1 MHCAKSVY
9 PSMTPFGA
17 RFGAMASTVVLAT
30 VLAQHAVSVGVF
42 SRYVDVSFAPPADFN
57 AQAIRSAAACRT
69 LYECLYG

>member
-42 SRYVDVSFAPPADFN
+42 LDM
-57 AQAIRSAAACRT
+57 
-69 LYECLYG
+69 